1 MGTGTINRF
10 VFCGTAIGNLFP
22 WCVWGRRLGFSIGCC
37 MCPAHE
43 IVCNFPWKA
52 RSVVEVSEESV
63 VIAKGPLCISFDYF
77 PAVKVSSMGFLFG
90 ETRNSGFQIHVNGI
104 CGTIC
109 LFL

>member
-1 MGTGTINRF
+1 MF
-10 VFCGTAIGNLFP
+10 L
-22 WCVWGRRLGFSIGCC
+22 WCVLGRRLGFSIASC
-37 MCPAHE
+37 MCASRK

-77 PAVKVSSMGFLFG
+77 PAVKESSMRFLFG
-90 ETRNSGFQIHVNGI
+90 ETRNSGFHIHVNGI

-109 LFL
+109 LFLELLGFMHCI